1 MTQQQQQ
8 LQPGQH
14 AAADTPQ
21 PVMLTPDQ
29 AVGQLQALL
38 AQVPDVPT
46 LTAQERKALRRS
58 VRLPDTVVQASFS
71 VIDASD
77 TLSNSVAKPDEARQL
92 VGSSNLWTTFEN
104 ELRGA
109 LQRVADANIVRRQ
122 RARLIASQAY
132 AMGQQLARNPE
143 NAGLKPHV
151 QEVKRLR
158 SIARRKKPATPAP
171 QTPAPPATAPAATG
185 TSPVTDDSTMKD
197 K

>member
-1 MTQQQQQ
+1 MTQQQKQ
-8 LQPGQH
+8 LQPGQQ

-29 AVGQLQALL
+29 AVEQLQALL
-38 AQVPDVPT
+38 TQVPVEQE

-58 VRLPDTVVQASFS
+58 LRLSDTVVQASFS

-92 VGSSNLWTTFEN
+92 VGDSNLWTTFEN

-109 LQRVADANIVRRQ
+109 LQRVSDANIVRRQ

-158 SIARRKKPATPAP
+158 SLARRKKPATPAP
-171 QTPAPPATAPAATG
+171 QTPAPPAAAPAAT
-185 TSPVTDDSTMKD
+185 
-197 K
+197 

>member
-1 MTQQQQQ
+1 MAQNEK
-8 LQPGQH
+8 LQPGQQ

-21 PVMLTPDQ
+21 PPMLAPDQ
-29 AVGQLQALL
+29 AVEQLQALL
-38 AQVPDVPT
+38 AQVPVEQS
-46 LTAQERKALRRS
+46 LTSQERKALRRS
-58 VRLPDTVVQASFS
+58 LRLSDTVVQASFS

-92 VGSSNLWTTFEN
+92 VGDSNLWTTFEN

-158 SIARRKKPATPAP
+158 SIARRKKTATPAP
-171 QTPAPPATAPAATG
+171 QTPAPSPDAPTATG
-185 TSPVTDDSTMKD
+185 TSPVTDASTTQEK
-197 K
+197 

>member
-1 MTQQQQQ
+1 MTQQQKQ
-8 LQPGQH
+8 LQPGQQ

-21 PVMLTPDQ
+21 PPMLTPDQ
-29 AVGQLQALL
+29 AVEQLQALL
-38 AQVPDVPT
+38 TQVPVEQA

-58 VRLPDTVVQASFS
+58 LRLSDTVVQASFS

-92 VGSSNLWTTFEN
+92 VGDSNLWTTFEN

-158 SIARRKKPATPAP
+158 SLARRKKPATPAP
-171 QTPAPPATAPAATG
+171 LTPAPPAGTPAAT
-185 TSPVTDDSTMKD
+185 SASSDDSTMKD